1 MGNALRSTGVR
12 NCSAM
17 ECCMT
22 LSIPCAIRLHSASRP
37 HVGHSPSTGVYIRD
51 RNSSGW
57 TGTHDSFRAGRSE
70 NLTNPMIPFF
80 TLLTLK
86 HNKKN
91 HKLQISVNW
100 SLLEKN
106 RILYRNEFLRF
117 WSTGSMSQ
125 GLSLSVSPLSQLQ
138 GKQRYKGPHHHRV
151 MSTKSHS
158 YNSTCPCKPQYQN
171 IKH

>member
-1 MGNALRSTGVR
+1 MGNTLRSTGVR

-70 NLTNPMIPFF
+70 KLTNPMIPLF
-80 TLLTLK
+80 TPLTFK

-100 SLLEKN
+100 SLLGKKT
-106 RILYRNEFLRF
+106 EFY
-117 WSTGSMSQ
+117 TEMSSYGFDPQ
-125 GLSLSVSPLSQLQ
+125 APCPRGSVSRSLHCPSYKVNKGTKVHITTEFCPQNPL
-138 GKQRYKGPHHHRV
+138 K
-151 MSTKSHS
+151 
-158 YNSTCPCKPQYQN
+158 
-171 IKH
+171 